1 MKSRFFVIWSVLV
14 VLAGLMLFAGCG
26 NNSATTASG
35 PAKKIIRVGTS
46 GEYYPLCFKKNN
58 QLQGFEIDVW
68 NEIGKR
74 AGYEIEFKVSKFAGL
89 FGMLDAGQIDTIAH
103 IISTTEERQKKYDF
117 SETYAYST
125 YQFTVKKDSQLT
137 NLEDF
142 KGKKIGVWLGSN
154 AEKTLKQ
161 VNEKYQLNMEI
172 VTYDGS
178 PMEKE
183 VEVGRLDATWSG
195 AIKAKTT
202 IEQGNLNLRL
212 AAAKT
217 GIGEINQY
225 PFVKNEKNNQ
235 LIEDVN
241 KAIKS
246 MHEDGTLT
254 KLSLKW
260 FGMDTT
266 KPQ

>member
-1 MKSRFFVIWSVLV
+1 M
-14 VLAGLMLFAGCG
+14 
-26 NNSATTASG
+26 
-35 PAKKIIRVGTS
+35 
-46 GEYYPLCFKKNN
+46 
-58 QLQGFEIDVW
+58 
-68 NEIGKR
+68 
-74 AGYEIEFKVSKFAGL
+74 
-89 FGMLDAGQIDTIAH
+89 
-103 IISTTEERQKKYDF
+103 
-117 SETYAYST
+117 
-125 YQFTVKKDSQLT
+125 
-137 NLEDF
+137 
-142 KGKKIGVWLGSN
+142 
-154 AEKTLKQ
+154 KQ